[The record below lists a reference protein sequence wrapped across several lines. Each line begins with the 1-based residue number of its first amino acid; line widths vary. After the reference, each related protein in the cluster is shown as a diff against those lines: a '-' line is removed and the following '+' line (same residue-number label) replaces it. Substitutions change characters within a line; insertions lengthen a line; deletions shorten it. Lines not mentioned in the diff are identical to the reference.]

1 MAFER
6 PCSLTDYTDDVSSA
20 VRHAG
25 EKANRKVGLKIKHV
39 FVIVQVLVT
48 EKRKYRWSICVG
60 PAATIPQRATDHVL
74 VQGYNLVVASQPL

>member
-1 MAFER
+1 MT
-6 PCSLTDYTDDVSSA
+6 S
-20 VRHAG
+20 G
-25 EKANRKVGLKIKHV
+25 EKGNRKVGLKIKHV
-39 FVIVQVLVT
+39 FVIVQVLIT